1 MARILAEIRQLENH
15 PRPLIYMLIQ
25 INEFA
30 PIAPRRF
37 MTVATMPTRK
47 LEKVV
52 SLKEIKVACQE
63 CSLNEICLPVGIGQD
78 DLGRLDSIIDRKR
91 PLARGEHLFRIGAQ
105 FQSLFAVR
113 SGSLKTYATSEDGQE
128 QVMGFHLPGELVGL
142 DAIADGCHPLAAR
155 ALETTSVCEI
165 PFKDLETLSVQL
177 PGLQHQLLRVMS
189 QEIRDDEQNMVI
201 LGQKSAEERLA
212 SFLIS
217 LSDRFRRRGFSATQ
231 FNLSMSR
238 SDIGNYLG
246 LALET
251 VSRLFTRFQNE
262 GLLRVDRKHIELLDR
277 DRLCMFSGSKCG
289 SHKARSAHP

>member
-1 MARILAEIRQLENH
+1 
-15 PRPLIYMLIQ
+15 
-25 INEFA
+25 
-30 PIAPRRF
+30 
-37 MTVATMPTRK
+37 MPTRK
-47 LEKVV
+47 VEKVV
-52 SLKEIKVACQE
+52 SLKEIKVACRE
-63 CSLNEICLPVGIGQD
+63 CSLNEICLPVGVGEA
-78 DLGRLDSIIDRKR
+78 DLNRLDSIIDRKR
-91 PLARGEHLFRIGAQ
+91 PLGRGEHLFRTGAP
-105 FQSLFAVR
+105 FQALYAVR
-113 SGSLKTYATSEDGQE
+113 SGSLKTYATSEDGHE

-142 DAIADGCHPLAAR
+142 DAIADEYHPLAAR

-165 PFKDLETLSVQL
+165 PFTDLETLSAQL
-177 PGLQHQLLRVMS
+177 PGLQRQLLRVMS

-262 GLLRVDRKHIELLDR
+262 GLLRVDRKHIQLLDR
-277 DRLCMFSGSKCG
+277 DRLCMFSGSKCDSRG
-289 SHKARSAHP
+289 PHTIRPHAP

>member
-1 MARILAEIRQLENH
+1 
-15 PRPLIYMLIQ
+15 
-25 INEFA
+25 
-30 PIAPRRF
+30 
-37 MTVATMPTRK
+37 MPTRK
-47 LEKVV
+47 IEKVV

-63 CSLNEICLPVGIGQD
+63 CSLNEICLPVGMGES
-78 DLGRLDSIIDRKR
+78 DLNRLDSIIDRKR
-91 PLARGEHLFRIGAQ
+91 PLARGDHLFRIGDP
-105 FQSLFAVR
+105 FQSLYAVR

-142 DAIADGCHPLAAR
+142 DAIADGHHPLAAK

-165 PFKDLETLSVQL
+165 PFGELETLSNQL
-177 PGLQHQLLRVMS
+177 PTLQHQLLRVMS
-189 QEIRDDEQNMVI
+189 QEIRDDEQNMVT

-212 SFLIS
+212 SFLIGIS
-217 LSDRFRRRGFSATQ
+217 GRFGRRGFSENQ

-262 GLLRVDRKHIELLDR
+262 GLLHVDRKHIELLDR
-277 DRLCMFSGSKCG
+277 ERLCMFAGARCE
-289 SHKARSAHP
+289 HVERDRLRPKAIR

>member
-1 MARILAEIRQLENH
+1 
-15 PRPLIYMLIQ
+15 
-25 INEFA
+25 
-30 PIAPRRF
+30 
-37 MTVATMPTRK
+37 MPTRK

-52 SLKEIKVACQE
+52 SLKEIKVACQA
-63 CSLNEICLPVGIGQD
+63 CSLNEICLPVGMGET
-78 DLGRLDSIIDRKR
+78 DLDRLDSIIDRKR
-91 PLARGEHLFRIGAQ
+91 PLARNDHLFRIGDP
-105 FQSLFAVR
+105 FQCLYAVR

-142 DAIADGCHPLAAR
+142 DAIADGRHPLAAK
-155 ALETTSVCEI
+155 ALETTSLCEI
-165 PFKDLETLSVQL
+165 PFADLEALSRQL
-177 PGLQHQLLRVMS
+177 PSLQHQLLRVMS
-189 QEIRDDEQNMVI
+189 QEIRADEQNMVT

-217 LSDRFRRRGFSATQ
+217 LSSRFRRRGFSENQ

-277 DRLCMFSGSKCG
+277 ARLCMFSSAKC
-289 SHKARSAHP
+289 SSSEEPRILRPNASS